1 MQECEKRRQ
10 VTTHFLVAEFWSCG
24 ARALQHRFVVV
35 VRLRKQLIDMT
46 EGTIGVTI
54 AVTIGVTIGVT
65 ILVLQIQTLFKS
77 TFDTRTATSKIDLL

>member
-10 VTTHFLVAEFWSCG
+10 VTTRFLVAEFWSCG

-35 VRLRKQLIDMT
+35 IVRLRKQLIDTT
-46 EGTIGVTI
+46 EG
-54 AVTIGVTIGVT
+54 TIGVT